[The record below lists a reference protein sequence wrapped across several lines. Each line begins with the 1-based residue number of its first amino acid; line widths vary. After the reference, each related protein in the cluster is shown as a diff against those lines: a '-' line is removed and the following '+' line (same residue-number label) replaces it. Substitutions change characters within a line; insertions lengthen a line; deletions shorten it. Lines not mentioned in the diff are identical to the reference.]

1 MYNIIL
7 ESDMADIFTK
17 GDFGMKVIILTMSTG
32 NGHHI
37 ASRALC
43 EYLKSRDIDAQIV
56 DAYKYFNKI
65 FSDLL
70 EKGYLLA
77 TRYTPYVYG
86 KFYRNIEKHDHTD
99 SKITWSHFCN
109 SFVARQFARYISK
122 QNPDMVVSTHP
133 LASYLITRY
142 KSKKL
147 VNTKTIGIITD
158 FCVHPYWEQT
168 KMDYYVCANE
178 LIVNQLVKKG
188 ISEDKIL
195 PFGIPI
201 EMKFSEKTDKSEA
214 RKMLGI
220 EDKKTVFVITGSMGY
235 GNTAKYIRALDRMNE
250 DFQIISVCGNNSA
263 MKKHIDSLKTNKKIY
278 NYGFV
283 NNVNLMMDASDII
296 ITKPGGLTVSE
307 AIAKKLPVILV
318 DPIPGQED
326 RNREFLLNNGLA
338 VGVSETLPVDEVL
351 YELLHCETRCEQIIK
366 MQSLLGHDNSAE
378 TLGNFIIN
386 YIGE

>member
-1 MYNIIL
+1 
-7 ESDMADIFTK
+7 
-17 GDFGMKVIILTMSTG
+17 MKVIILTMSTG

-43 EYLKSRDIDAQIV
+43 EYLKSKDVDAQII

-65 FSDLL
+65 FSNLL

-77 TRYTPYVYG
+77 TKYTPYVYG
-86 KFYRNIEKHDHTD
+86 KFYRKIEKQDHSD
-99 SKITWSHFCN
+99 SKMSWSQFCN

-122 QNPDMVVSTHP
+122 QNPDIVVSTHP
-133 LASYLITRY
+133 LASNLITRY
-142 KSKKL
+142 KSKNL
-147 VNTKTIGIITD
+147 VNTKSIGIITD

-178 LIVNQLVKKG
+178 LIKNQLVKKG

-195 PFGIPI
+195 PFGIPV
-201 EMKFSEKTDKSEA
+201 ETKFSVKTEKSEA
-214 RKMLGI
+214 RKILGI
-220 EDKKTVFVITGSMGY
+220 EDKKTIFIITGSMGY
-235 GNTAKYIRALDRMNE
+235 GNTEKYIRALDDMKE
-250 DFQIISVCGNNSA
+250 DFQIISVCGNNTA
-263 MKKHIDSLKTNKKIY
+263 MKEHIDSLCTKKKLY

-283 NNVNLMMDASDII
+283 TNVNMMMDASDFI

-326 RNREFLLNNGLA
+326 RNREF
-338 VGVSETLPVDEVL
+338 
-351 YELLHCETRCEQIIK
+351 
-366 MQSLLGHDNSAE
+366 
-378 TLGNFIIN
+378 
-386 YIGE
+386 